1 MSFGNGSGFI
11 EWSQEGCHGC
21 RLQYQTGGGTG
32 CHAGHQTRT
41 RSGARSRAYATPPDK
56 TVSAAPRVLQPN
68 ISAAN
73 YQQMDSERISKEVII
88 DKGAGEIVFV
98 SVDKKSNQVID
109 QYPEES
115 RLRSRAYLRAMDT
128 LKQDAKLL
136 DRRMETDRS
145 V

>member
-1 MSFGNGSGFI
+1 M
-11 EWSQEGCHGC
+11 
-21 RLQYQTGGGTG
+21 GTDFNIKPV
-32 CHAGHQTRT
+32 
-41 RSGARSRAYATPPDK
+41 GAPVATPAIRPAPEAVREAVPTQLPPDK
-56 TVSAAPRVLQPN
+56 TVSATPRLLHPN

-73 YQQMDSERISKEVII
+73 YQQIDSERIAKEVII

-115 RLRSRAYLRAMDT
+115 RLRSRAYLRAMDA
-128 LKQDAKLL
+128 LKQDAKVL

>member
-1 MSFGNGSGFI
+1 M
-11 EWSQEGCHGC
+11 
-21 RLQYQTGGGTG
+21 
-32 CHAGHQTRT
+32 
-41 RSGARSRAYATPPDK
+41 GADFNIKPVGAPVATPVIRPAPEAVREAVPTQLPPDK
-56 TVSAAPRVLQPN
+56 TVSATPRLLQPN

-73 YQQMDSERISKEVII
+73 YQQMDSERVSKEVII

-128 LKQDAKLL
+128 LNQDAKLQN
-136 DRRMETDRS
+136 RRMETDRRI
-145 V
+145 